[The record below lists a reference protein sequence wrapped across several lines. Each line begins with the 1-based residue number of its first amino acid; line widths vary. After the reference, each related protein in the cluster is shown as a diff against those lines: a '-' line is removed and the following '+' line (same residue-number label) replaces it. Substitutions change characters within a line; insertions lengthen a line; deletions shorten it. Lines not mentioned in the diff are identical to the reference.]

1 MYNTTSTIA
10 LPMYIHTYILN
21 RENLPKK
28 ESFKHEVVYQDQ
40 HLTKVESP
48 QRLRRDV
55 GRSEN
60 QGGGRVVTW
69 GVKNH
74 GREGQN
80 LG

>member
-1 MYNTTSTIA
+1 MYMYNTTSTTTNV
-10 LPMYIHTYILN
+10 HTYILN

-60 QGGGRVVTW
+60 LRGG
-69 GVKNH
+69 
-74 GREGQN
+74 E
-80 LG
+80 L

>member
-1 MYNTTSTIA
+1 MYRPSSYTMYMYNTTSTTTNV
-10 LPMYIHTYILN
+10 HTYILN

-60 QGGGRVVTW
+60 LGGG
-69 GVKNH
+69 
-74 GREGQN
+74 E
-80 LG
+80 L